1 MNSTLIRIL
10 IYVLVF
16 VIIQI
21 PMLHGWVLF
30 DQAFPFQY
38 IGLILLLPHRLTKS
52 AVLWIAFALGLIIDL
67 FSNTPGLHA
76 SASVFIAFI
85 RLSWLGVVDDTSE
98 EELDLTT
105 AVLGVRR
112 FTFYIFPLIFLHH
125 ALVFILEN
133 EGLRW
138 FWMLLGKIF
147 WSSLYSFVIILIVAL
162 YVAPRGRRL

>member
-1 MNSTLIRIL
+1 
-10 IYVLVF
+10 
-16 VIIQI
+16 
-21 PMLHGWVLF
+21 
-30 DQAFPFQY
+30 
-38 IGLILLLPHRLTKS
+38 
-52 AVLWIAFALGLIIDL
+52 L

-76 SASVFIAFI
+76 SASVFIAFT

-125 ALVFILEN
+125 ALVFVLEN

-138 FWMLLGKIF
+138 FWMLLGKTF